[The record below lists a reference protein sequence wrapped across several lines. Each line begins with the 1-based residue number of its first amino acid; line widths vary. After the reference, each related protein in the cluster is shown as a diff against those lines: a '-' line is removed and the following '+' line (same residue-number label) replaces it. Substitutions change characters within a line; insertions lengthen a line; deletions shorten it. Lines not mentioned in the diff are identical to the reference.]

1 MVIFIGSVS
10 IGTGSMEQV
19 HHSMTHNHP
28 QKGQATL
35 ELALA
40 LPIFMTLLL
49 GVFELAMMFFYN
61 VSVANASR
69 EAARYAASSGC
80 PSSTT
85 CAASDMHYYQDCN
98 GIKNRAIS
106 KAPGI
111 GLTAS
116 DIIISYDHGPNDSG
130 TITAISDPCSAT
142 TPILGTGDRVVI
154 EVSKQ
159 FNLIIPIP
167 GLQDFKIRSK
177 TYRTFLGQVSQ

>member
-1 MVIFIGSVS
+1 
-10 IGTGSMEQV
+10 MEQIGDSKSN
-19 HHSMTHNHP
+19 HHSS
-28 QKGQATL
+28 KGQATL

-40 LPIFMTLLL
+40 LPIFMVLLL

-85 CAASDMHYYQDCN
+85 CAASDMHYYQDCT
-98 GIKNRAIS
+98 GIKNRAIF

-111 GLTAS
+111 GLTAA
-116 DIIISYDHGPNDSG
+116 DIVISYDHGPNDSG
-130 TITAISDPCSAT
+130 AITTITDPCSAS
-142 TPILGTGDRVVI
+142 TPILGSGDRVVI

-167 GLQDFKIRSK
+167 GLQDFTIRSK

>member
-1 MVIFIGSVS
+1 
-10 IGTGSMEQV
+10 MEQV
-19 HHSMTHNHP
+19 NDSKTNPH
-28 QKGQATL
+28 QIKGQATL

-40 LPIFMTLLL
+40 LPIFMTMLL
-49 GVFELAMMFFYN
+49 GVFELAMIFFYN

-80 PSSTT
+80 PSSTACT
-85 CAASDMHYYQDCN
+85 ASDMHYYQDCT

-111 GLTAS
+111 GLTAA
-116 DIIISYDHGPNDSG
+116 DVIISYDHGPNDSG
-130 TITAISDPCSAT
+130 AITAISDPCSAS

-154 EVSKQ
+154 EVRKQ

-167 GLQDFKIRSK
+167 GLQDFVIRSK